1 MKSLFLF
8 FVSSICGRDIDGCD
22 NHNERHV
29 RLEIQAHCRHEKIY
43 EKYPTIDDIISAN
56 EVVLNN
62 VVIDK
67 YFAYYI
73 YIYPMSIQ
81 SFYSYIV
88 NKYISNDGLKK
99 CLLEKV
105 YNLNPYELWEF
116 LHNSEVFDESFI
128 NQVNAI
134 YNYEDFILIS
144 HARMAIEYLVFGLN
158 ISLKSTLYEFSYI
171 AQFKLKSLLHF
182 IHEFLLKHSHLLYP
196 ANHSIIN
203 EMKKVIYSYA
213 SCKGDISIPIF
224 LNEISKYEP
233 IFRKLV
239 NASNSNTAQSSYRE
253 KLAMCRRFSSIFGS

>member
-1 MKSLFLF
+1 
-8 FVSSICGRDIDGCD
+8 
-22 NHNERHV
+22 
-29 RLEIQAHCRHEKIY
+29 
-43 EKYPTIDDIISAN
+43 
-56 EVVLNN
+56 
-62 VVIDK
+62 
-67 YFAYYI
+67 
-73 YIYPMSIQ
+73 MSIQ

-182 IHEFLLKHSHLLYP
+182 IHEFLKFSFDSSRERVW
-196 ANHSIIN
+196 NHSIWFLFIVVP
-203 EMKKVIYSYA
+203 KIKA
-213 SCKGDISIPIF
+213 S
-224 LNEISKYEP
+224 L
-233 IFRKLV
+233 
-239 NASNSNTAQSSYRE
+239 
-253 KLAMCRRFSSIFGS
+253 